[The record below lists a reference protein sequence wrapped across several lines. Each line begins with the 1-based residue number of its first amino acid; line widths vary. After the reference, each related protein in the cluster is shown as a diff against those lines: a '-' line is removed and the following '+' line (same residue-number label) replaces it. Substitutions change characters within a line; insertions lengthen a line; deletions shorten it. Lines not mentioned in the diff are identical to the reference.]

1 MKPAFVLTAFAAFAV
16 VSAPVVAQE
25 QAQNDGTARS
35 RVKPA
40 RLIEF
45 TGDRE
50 FLKESSRLRVW
61 RGEVGYTLEVDAAG
75 QPLFAEPGP
84 LPVPAAL
91 ANSTSTEVWQW
102 QHHDHYFRGLS
113 AAVTVPADSA
123 PLRVI
128 LLLDSTPHMHFFSAV
143 QRWFWMALVL
153 SALFS
158 AVALPLVA
166 GWLLKLV

>member
-1 MKPAFVLTAFAAFAV
+1 MISKATIMKPAFVLTAFAAFAV

-75 QPLFAEPGP
+75 PSIDCELAEKFRMNYVNDKLCEVLMKHHSFEPAQDASGGP
-84 LPVPAAL
+84 VEGSYEGRL
-91 ANSTSTEVWQW
+91 NFMEIRQK
-102 QHHDHYFRGLS
+102 D
-113 AAVTVPADSA
+113 
-123 PLRVI
+123 
-128 LLLDSTPHMHFFSAV
+128 
-143 QRWFWMALVL
+143 
-153 SALFS
+153 
-158 AVALPLVA
+158 
-166 GWLLKLV
+166 

>member
-1 MKPAFVLTAFAAFAV
+1 MISKATIMKSASVLTAFAAFAV

-75 QPLFAEPGP
+75 QPIDCELAEKFRMNYVNDKLCEVLMKHHSFEPAQDASGA
-84 LPVPAAL
+84 PVEGSYEGRL
-91 ANSTSTEVWQW
+91 NFMEIRQK
-102 QHHDHYFRGLS
+102 D
-113 AAVTVPADSA
+113 
-123 PLRVI
+123 
-128 LLLDSTPHMHFFSAV
+128 
-143 QRWFWMALVL
+143 
-153 SALFS
+153 
-158 AVALPLVA
+158 
-166 GWLLKLV
+166 